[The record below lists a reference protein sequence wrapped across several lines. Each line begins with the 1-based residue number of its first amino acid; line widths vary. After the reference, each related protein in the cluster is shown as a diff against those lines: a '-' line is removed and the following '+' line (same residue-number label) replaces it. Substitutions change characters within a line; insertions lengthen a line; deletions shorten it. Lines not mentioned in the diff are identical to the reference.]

1 MSFVPDAEPRVTI
14 VMTAR
19 ERHSLA
25 ESAIEAVVGQTRRP
39 YRFMYVDVDSPAWL
53 REVFA
58 ARAKAWDLEVVR
70 IDEPLWP
77 QQARARLLDTIR
89 TEYTVFVDNDVEVER
104 GWLESLVACA
114 DATGAGIVGP
124 LYLTGGGTQPA
135 RIHMAGGRL
144 QESGG
149 PGARIL
155 EEAHVLANEDPGRVA
170 DQLQRKACDFVEY
183 HCMLIRTELLW
194 ANVLD
199 PNIRCVHE
207 HIDTSF
213 SARRLGYAT
222 YVEPSAR
229 VTYLAHCDYMLDE
242 LHLFR
247 DRWAQAEA
255 DASIAT
261 FCSKW
266 DVIDDARSFAG
277 VRRFVVDH
285 VSQVDPIRLGLR
297 DHAEHDREMTAR
309 ELRQTRSELLDLAHD
324 RGYTRN
330 ELATIANAYH
340 LAHILMD
347 GGYRPCGR
355 PFINHVVGTASV
367 LVRYGFRSEVVAVG
381 LLHSAYTH
389 CPHHPAGVRE
399 AAKAVLCSAR
409 RARQSA
415 RTRRPRLH
423 GTRIGGAKR
432 LRPVDALG
440 PRSRDSDG
448 CRRQRARYV
457 LERRD
462 PLHRTNGSDRPW
474 HNAVDRARVRRA
486 RRGRPLPL
494 AESRA
499 GTRSAGAER
508 FHDLGA
514 LQLPNR
520 SGQEKRRG
528 HGVECDRR
536 AAMMRHPVRCLSAD
550 ARGTPLAA
558 TWSRQ

>member
-1 MSFVPDAEPRVTI
+1 MSSVPDAEARVTI

-25 ESAIEAVVGQTRRP
+25 ESAIEAVASQTPPP
-39 YRFMYVDVDSPAWL
+39 YRFIYVDVDSPPWL

-144 QESGG
+144 RESGG

-170 DQLQRKACDFVEY
+170 DQLLRKPCDFVEY

-242 LHLFR
+242 LHFFR

-285 VSQVDPIRLGLR
+285 VSQVDPIRLGWR

-309 ELRQTRSELLDLAHD
+309 ELRQTRSELLDLARD
-324 RGYTRN
+324 RGYGRN

-399 AAKAVLCSAR
+399 AAKAVCAALGGRGSPLERAVRDYTVRESA
-409 RARQSA
+409 ARNAFDQSTLSVPEA
-415 RTRRPRLH
+415 ETLMVVAANELDMYLSGEIRYTGRTDLIDP
-423 GTRIGGAKR
+423 GTMQLIAHVCDVLGVDGLYHSLNREQEHAAPAPSDFMTSVRFSYRIG
-432 LRPVDALG
+432 
-440 PRSRDSDG
+440 
-448 CRRQRARYV
+448 Q
-457 LERRD
+457 
-462 PLHRTNGSDRPW
+462 DR
-474 HNAVDRARVRRA
+474 
-486 RRGRPLPL
+486 
-494 AESRA
+494 
-499 GTRSAGAER
+499 RSAVGMASNVI
-508 FHDLGA
+508 GA
-514 LQLPNR
+514 LP
-520 SGQEKRRG
+520 
-528 HGVECDRR
+528 
-536 AAMMRHPVRCLSAD
+536 
-550 ARGTPLAA
+550 
-558 TWSRQ
+558 